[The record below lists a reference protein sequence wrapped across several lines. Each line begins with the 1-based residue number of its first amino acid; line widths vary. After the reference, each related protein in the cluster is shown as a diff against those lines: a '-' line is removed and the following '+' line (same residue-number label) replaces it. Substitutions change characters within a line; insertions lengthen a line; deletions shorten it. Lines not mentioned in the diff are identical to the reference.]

1 MLPQGVGTKIDP
13 ELCRADRMVGHALG
27 SVDSLPEIFS
37 DIEISSFLLRRL
49 LGVRVD
55 GEKKAARVAKLQKG
69 EILMLNIGSL
79 STGARVTAVKMDLAK
94 LQLNSPVCTE
104 VGEKVAL
111 SRKIEK
117 HWRFDSLFFT
127 FFLSASHLTLINDI
141 WLNVSN

>member
-1 MLPQGVGTKIDP
+1 
-13 ELCRADRMVGHALG
+13 MVGHALG

-127 FFLSASHLTLINDI
+127 FFFVCVTVNT
-141 WLNVSN
+141 N

>member
-1 MLPQGVGTKIDP
+1 
-13 ELCRADRMVGHALG
+13 MVGHALG
-27 SVDSLPEIFS
+27 AVGSLPDIFS

-49 LGVRVD
+49 LGVRTE
-55 GEKKAARVAKLQKG
+55 GEKKAAKVQKLQKG

-117 HWRFDSLFFT
+117 HWRFEFYV
-127 FFLSASHLTLINDI
+127 FFLTYLLFI
-141 WLNVSN
+141 

>member
-1 MLPQGVGTKIDP
+1 MGTKIDP

-27 SVDSLPEIFS
+27 AIDSLPEIFS

-49 LGVRVD
+49 LGVRTD
-55 GEKKAARVAKLQKG
+55 GEKKAARVQRLQKG

-104 VGEKVAL
+104 VNEKVAL

-117 HWRFDSLFFT
+117 HWRLVNINE
-127 FFLSASHLTLINDI
+127 LINFWKI
-141 WLNVSN
+141 F

>member
-1 MLPQGVGTKIDP
+1 
-13 ELCRADRMVGHALG
+13 MVGHALG